1 MKNKIALFGSAGLVG
16 SNILKKLD
24 PNKYE
29 IFSPTRKDLD
39 LLNEEKVL
47 DWFFENRMDYVIL
60 AAAKVGGIV
69 ANATYPTEYLHEN
82 LTIQNNVIMSAFK
95 SGVDNLVFLGSS
107 CIYPRECPQ
116 PIKEEYLLT
125 GPLEKTNK
133 SYALAK
139 IAGIQLCDSIREQ
152 YGKRYYS
159 LMPCNLYGPG
169 DNFNPEAS
177 HVIPGM
183 MIKID
188 RAKESGAKELNLLG
202 TGRPFREFLFIEDLA
217 EGVIFV
223 MENHNGEDGMINI
236 GSGEEVTIKQLAE
249 ILVKEMEYDG
259 EIIFNTNG
267 PDGTPRKVMDN
278 SKINSMGWKPKINL
292 EEGIKRTVKW
302 FYENKDSIRL

>member
-1 MKNKIALFGSAGLVG
+1 MRKKIAIFGSAGLVG

-24 PNKYE
+24 LNKYE
-29 IFSPTRKDLD
+29 IFSPTRKDLN
-39 LLNEEKVL
+39 LLDEEKVL
-47 DWFFENRMDYVIL
+47 DWFLETRMDYVIL

-95 SGVDNLVFLGSS
+95 SGVNNLVFLGSS

-188 RAKESGAKELNLLG
+188 RAKEAGDKELNLLG
-202 TGRPFREFLFIEDLA
+202 TGSPFREFLFIEDLA

-249 ILVKEMEYDG
+249 ILVKEMQYDG

-292 EEGIKRTVKW
+292 ENGIKRTVKW
-302 FYENKDSIRL
+302 FYENKDFIRL

>member
-1 MKNKIALFGSAGLVG
+1 MRKKIAIFGSAGLVG

-24 PNKYE
+24 LNKYE
-29 IFSPTRKDLD
+29 IFSPTRKDLN
-39 LLNEEKVL
+39 LLDEEKVL
-47 DWFFENRMDYVIL
+47 DWFLETRMDYVIL

-95 SGVDNLVFLGSS
+95 SGVNNLVFLGSS

-152 YGKRYYS
+152 YGKKYYS

-217 EGVIFV
+217 DGVIFV
-223 MENHNGEDGMINI
+223 MENHKGEDGMINV

-249 ILVKEMEYDG
+249 ILAKEMEYDG

-278 SKINSMGWKPKINL
+278 SKVNSMGWKPKINL
-292 EEGIKRTVKW
+292 EEGIRRTVKW
-302 FYENKDSIRL
+302 FYQNKDSIRL

>member
-1 MKNKIALFGSAGLVG
+1 MKNKLALFGSAGLVG
-16 SNILKKLD
+16 SNILKKLN

-29 IFSPTRKDLD
+29 IFSPTRKDLN
-39 LLNEEKVL
+39 LLDEEKVL

-60 AAAKVGGIV
+60 AAAKVGGII

-95 SGVDNLVFLGSS
+95 SGVNNLVFLGSS

-183 MIKID
+183 MIKIE
-188 RAKESGAKELNLLG
+188 RAKESGSKELNLLG

-223 MENHNGEDGMINI
+223 MENHNGDDGMINI

-259 EIIFNTNG
+259 EIIFNTYG

-278 SKINSMGWKPKINL
+278 SKINSMGWKPKNKL
-292 EEGIKRTVKW
+292 EEGIKKTVKW
-302 FYENKDSIRL
+302 FYENKSSIRI

>member
-24 PNKYE
+24 PDKYE
-29 IFSPTRKDLD
+29 IFSPTRKDLN

-95 SGVDNLVFLGSS
+95 SGVDNLAFLGSS

-236 GSGEEVTIKQLAE
+236 GSSEEVTIKQLAE
-249 ILVKEMEYDG
+249 ILVNEMEYDG

-292 EEGIKRTVKW
+292 EQGIKRTVKW

>member
-1 MKNKIALFGSAGLVG
+1 MRKKLALFGSAGLVG

-24 PNKYE
+24 SNKYE
-29 IFSPTRKDLD
+29 IFSPTRKDLN
-39 LLNEEKVL
+39 LLDEGKVL

-95 SGVDNLVFLGSS
+95 SGVNNLAFLGSS

-188 RAKESGAKELNLLG
+188 RAKEAGDKELNLLG

-249 ILVKEMEYDG
+249 ILVKEMQYDG

-278 SKINSMGWKPKINL
+278 SKINSMGWKQKINL
-292 EEGIKRTVKW
+292 ENGIKRTVKW

>member
-1 MKNKIALFGSAGLVG
+1 MKHKLALFGSAGLVG

-24 PNKYE
+24 TSKYE

-95 SGVDNLVFLGSS
+95 SGVNNLVFLGSS

-152 YGKRYYS
+152 YGKGYYS

-188 RAKESGAKELNLLG
+188 RAKEAGDKELNLLG

-249 ILVKEMEYDG
+249 ILVKEMQYDG

-292 EEGIKRTVKW
+292 ENGIKRTVKW
-302 FYENKDSIRL
+302 FYENKDFIRL